1 MTGDEA
7 LPKTVGVSDSP
18 PRRFAPGIFG
28 VLAVI
33 LAAFVIRQAGG
44 FPVGPDAG
52 WQSLMASHQW
62 APSLMMAK
70 ALAFVGSSL
79 GAALVTGA
87 ALIIHLCLHRWRM
100 AIALTAAVGL
110 GAVGSTMLKVVSERP
125 RPSGGLLDLTTFSF
139 PSGHTTWAA
148 AFAATL
154 ALGLPR
160 VWTMIAASGW
170 IAFMAWSRTYLG
182 VHWLSDVA
190 AGALLG
196 ISLALIVDGV
206 LTRLSAHG
214 KRLHA
219 DVAVPGGAVVGR
231 GNRGSR
237 EQALR
242 ALHRSGEHSAPLVR
256 AAAKSCASAP
266 CGGSDA

>member
-1 MTGDEA
+1 MFGHDT
-7 LPKTVGVSDSP
+7 LPKTVGASDAP
-18 PRRFAPGIFG
+18 PRRLVPGALGFFAVFFAAL
-28 VLAVI
+28 VL
-33 LAAFVIRQAGG
+33 RQAGG
-44 FPVGPDAG
+44 FPIGPDAG
-52 WQSLMASHQW
+52 WQSLMASNQW
-62 APSLMMAK
+62 APTLVTAR

-79 GAALVTGA
+79 GATLVTGA
-87 ALIIHLCLHRWRM
+87 VVIIQLCLRRWRA

-110 GAVGSTMLKVVSERP
+110 GAVGSTMLKLVSERP
-125 RPSGGLLDLTTFSF
+125 RPSDGLLDLTTFSF

-160 VWTMIAASGW
+160 VWTTIAASGW

-206 LTRLSAHG
+206 LTRLST
-214 KRLHA
+214 RLRWLQPA
-219 DVAVPGGAVVGR
+219 RPTDTA
-231 GNRGSR
+231 
-237 EQALR
+237 
-242 ALHRSGEHSAPLVR
+242 
-256 AAAKSCASAP
+256 
-266 CGGSDA
+266 